1 MTVNHETTPSPPRGE
16 TKGDPRP
23 SVHQEL
29 PVPPDVR
36 ELSPMVDP
44 DYVEAFTLTPGLPD
58 GSPEQWA
65 RAMFGEVAGRQ
76 GQFIWRAL
84 LGLRL
89 RDAPDRIA
97 GWSVEQSDEH
107 VIRLE
112 ARSWF
117 LTGHLVVRVD
127 GQRVT
132 LGTFIGYD
140 RRVAGWV
147 WGPLSRVHRRLAP
160 GLLVSGRRTLLGP
173 RVRG

>member
-1 MTVNHETTPSPPRGE
+1 MTINHETTPSPSRAEPP
-16 TKGDPRP
+16 GDPRP
-23 SVHQEL
+23 TVHQEL

-36 ELSPMVDP
+36 ELSPMADPGYVD
-44 DYVEAFTLTPGLPD
+44 AFTLTPGVHD
-58 GSPEQWA
+58 ASPEQWA
-65 RAMFGEVAGRQ
+65 RAMLDEVAGRQ
-76 GQFIWRAL
+76 GQFIWRGL
-84 LGLRL
+84 LGLHL
-89 RDAPDRIA
+89 HDAPDRIA

-107 VIRLE
+107 SVRLE

-117 LTGHLVVRVD
+117 LTGHLAVRVD

-132 LGTFIGYD
+132 LATFIGYD
-140 RRVAGWV
+140 RVVAGWV